1 MDEDLLG
8 FEEIMHQ
15 AEIGDDEPVLTHSYT
30 TIIDDEKIMNQLFF
44 YLHERN
50 VIDLHSMENTTQQE
64 IITFQ
69 RIYAFMNHKIKESIQ
84 AFEEDGDHTLCI
96 QSIRE
101 RFLPSLKRLMIKQN
115 GLLFDFDMNLWWRVR
130 NTLLQIAKHA
140 NLPDQC
146 KAFLPIT
153 QSILAYF
160 GLVFPQGT
168 LCI

>member
-15 AEIGDDEPVLTHSYT
+15 AEIGDDEPVVTHSST
-30 TIIDDEKIMNQLFF
+30 TIIDDEKIKNQLLF
-44 YLHERN
+44 YLHERY
-50 VIDLHSMENTTQQE
+50 VIDLQSMENTTQQE

-69 RIYAFMNHKIKESIQ
+69 RIYGFMNYKIKASIQ

-101 RFLPSLKRLMIKQN
+101 RFPPSLKRLMIIQN
-115 GLLFDFDMNLWWRVR
+115 GPFLVFDMNLWRRVR
-130 NTLLQIAKHA
+130 NTLLQIANHA
-140 NLPDQC
+140 NLPDKC

-153 QSILAYF
+153 KPILAY
-160 GLVFPQGT
+160 LSSVFPQGT
-168 LCI
+168 L